1 MSKSAGKTWQ
11 QGGLLS
17 CCAEETLDLPGQGRG
32 GQPPQL
38 VPAPPVAD
46 VAPRPREGLALKP
59 VTAEEE
65 TGPRPPVPVA
75 LRFQEPQRSGEGDA
89 WAGRGSV
96 WGLRGGE
103 SGALLGWNVM

>member
-1 MSKSAGKTWQ
+1 MAAGRAAE
-11 QGGLLS
+11 LLCQRRRS
-17 CCAEETLDLPGQGRG
+17 TSLGRVEG

-103 SGALLGWNVM
+103 SDVAGPCWAGM